1 MLIRVDDLDGPEVA
15 ALLDA
20 HLANSRRFSPPSSIH
35 ALDPAGLRAPDITFW
50 TCVAFAAAKTS
61 KMRMVTSVTVVPHR
75 PPLLTAK
82 MFATIDVLSEGRLT
96 WGIGVGWCKEEF
108 EAVGA
113 EPFDQRGA
121 VTDETISVCR
131 ELWTNENPNFAG
143 KYARFSN
150 IFFQPRPVQKPV
162 PIWVGGESGPAMRRA
177 ARFGDAW
184 YPIGTNPHN
193 RLDTL
198 KRFEAGVD
206 RLRTMTRNAG
216 RDPED
221 VALSYRFSQF
231 GTSIP
236 ETADNGD
243 RRLGAGDAAAIAA
256 DLRALRD
263 LGVSAVD
270 FGFAG
275 DTGVAVLAEMR
286 WFRDAVLTKV

>member
-1 MLIRVDDLDGPEVA
+1 
-15 ALLDA
+15 
-20 HLANSRRFSPPSSIH
+20 
-35 ALDPAGLRAPDITFW
+35 
-50 TCVAFAAAKTS
+50 
-61 KMRMVTSVTVVPHR
+61 
-75 PPLLTAK
+75 
-82 MFATIDVLSEGRLT
+82 
-96 WGIGVGWCKEEF
+96 
-108 EAVGA
+108 
-113 EPFDQRGA
+113 
-121 VTDETISVCR
+121 
-131 ELWTNENPNFAG
+131 
-143 KYARFSN
+143 
-150 IFFQPRPVQKPV
+150 
-162 PIWVGGESGPAMRRA
+162 MRRA

-275 DTGVAVLAEMR
+275 DTAVAVLAEMR